1 MALWD
6 VIKVGD
12 PRLRKR
18 ARELKQVTPEVRQ
31 FIDDMVETMHA
42 NNGVGLAAPQVGELV
57 RIIVVELPADEEV
70 EGSGKCY
77 AVVNP
82 EIIKMSRETVAAN
95 EGCLSVPG
103 YVGEVERAEAVV
115 VRGLDRRGKP
125 VRIRAYDWLAR
136 VFQHEIDHCD
146 GVLYIDRL
154 TAPDRIWEVRPG
166 DEELAET
173 GQDVEFIGG
182 AAPGDESPGETA
194 LAENSAHPAVVE
206 VRAE

>member
-6 VIKVGD
+6 IIKVGD

-18 ARELKQVTPEVRQ
+18 AREVKQVTPEIRQ

-42 NNGVGLAAPQVGELV
+42 NNGVGLAAPQVAELV

-70 EGSGKCY
+70 EGSGKLY
-77 AVVNP
+77 TVVNP
-82 EIIKMSRETVAAN
+82 EIVKMSRETEVAN

-103 YVGEVERAEAVV
+103 YVGEVERADAVV

-125 VRIRAYDWLAR
+125 IRIRAYDWLAR

-154 TAPDRIWEVRPG
+154 TAPDRIWEVKPG
-166 DEELAET
+166 EEELAEA
-173 GQDVEFIGG
+173 GQDVEIIGNT
-182 AAPGDESPGETA
+182 APGEASPSDISPGDT
-194 LAENSAHPAVVE
+194 SAH
-206 VRAE
+206 AEIIGVKA

>member
-6 VIKVGD
+6 VITVGD

-18 ARELKQVTPEVRQ
+18 AREVKQVTPEIRR
-31 FIDDMVETMHA
+31 FIDDMIETMHA
-42 NNGVGLAAPQVGELV
+42 SNGVGLAAPQVGELV
-57 RIIVVELPADEEV
+57 RIVVVEMPADEEV

-82 EIIKMSRETVAAN
+82 EIIKMSRETVVAN

-125 VRIRAYDWLAR
+125 IRIRAYDWLAR
-136 VFQHEIDHCD
+136 IFQHEIDHCD

-154 TAPDRIWEVRPG
+154 TAPDRIWEVKPG
-166 DEELAET
+166 DEEKAEA
-173 GQDVEFIGG
+173 GQDVDVSGDTASENPTQSEVIE
-182 AAPGDESPGETA
+182 AA
-194 LAENSAHPAVVE
+194 V
-206 VRAE
+206 